1 MVENG
6 ASREI
11 SRNTYYINVDYNK
24 RLTSEPGS
32 IERFGRWIKEG
43 ALDFWNGLAED
54 SRAGEIK
61 NGITEVTSGT
71 EKFSVAIQVGT
82 GKSDTLLASGVLA
95 AGAGHDILM
104 GGAEID
110 LLIGGSG
117 NDILEGGLGGD
128 SLEGGIGND
137 YASYKQS
144 SQGVVANLSDTAQN
158 TGAAIGDIYNSIEGI
173 VGSSFNDR
181 LIGDAADN
189 GLAGGAGHDTLEGGL
204 GRDRLR
210 GNDGYDYA
218 SYENAAAGVR
228 ANLSDRLQNTGEATG
243 DRYLE
248 IEGLIGSTFA
258 DHLTGDAAS
267 NGLHGYSGHDTLL
280 GQAGADTLDGGV
292 GDDTLLGGAGADH
305 LIGSYGIDWASY
317 ADAIQGV
324 NASLADGR
332 GGFGSLSGGGAA
344 AVGDTYDNVEN
355 LEGSHGCDV
364 LAGDAGA
371 NWLKGIGGD
380 DILQGGGGADT
391 LEGGAGFNWASY
403 ANATSG
409 VVANL
414 AASAANAGEAHGD
427 IYIAIR
433 GLQGSQHADRLT
445 GDRSGAGSALSGLG
459 GNDILS
465 AWAGNSHLDGG
476 DGDDILQS
484 NLGADVLVGGAGSDW
499 ASYANA
505 TSGVT
510 ANLANRWANTGEA
523 AGDVYLDIRG
533 LQGSQHGDHLMGDAT
548 ARGNALA
555 GLGGNDTLDGGYGG
569 DHLDGGEGD
578 DILRGGAGA
587 DRLVGGSGTDWVSYA
602 YTMQGVS
609 VSLANGGGYGVAD
622 AAGDTYDGIEN
633 VEGSQGWDMLA
644 GDAGANGLSG
654 LSGNDTLL
662 GQAGNDTLDGGVGD
676 DTLLGGAGADHLIG
690 SFGIDWVSYAD
701 AAGGVNVSL
710 AEGRGYHGSL
720 GGGGADAAGDTYD
733 NIENLEGSHGHD
745 VLAGNA
751 GSNWLKGIGG
761 DDILQG
767 GWGADTLDG
776 GAGFNWASY
785 ANATSGVTA
794 NLANRWANT
803 GEAAGD
809 VYLDIRG
816 LQGSQHGDHLT
827 ADATGNAILGLGGH
841 DTLQGGAGGDALEGG
856 EGSDQLAGGLGSD
869 QLVGGGGADWFR
881 FDAALGAGNVDT
893 VTDFAVGQ
901 DSLVLARS
909 VFTAF
914 GPSSGSAVPSVL
926 AYVAPGAFTTG
937 AAATSTAHRL
947 VYNSVTGALS
957 YDADGVGGVAQVQFA
972 TLAKNL
978 ALNASAFM
986 LI

>member
-1 MVENG
+1 MKDFQNFM
-6 ASREI
+6 RERYGEGSEKQFPDRAESESSEDQALLQVSI
-11 SRNTYYINVDYNK
+11 GDKTFFVFATLGTSAADL
-24 RLTSEPGS
+24 LTADGVLS
-32 IERFGRWIKEG
+32 
-43 ALDFWNGLAED
+43 
-54 SRAGEIK
+54 
-61 NGITEVTSGT
+61 SG
-71 EKFSVAIQVGT
+71 G
-82 GKSDTLLASGVLA
+82 GNDTLAGGVSDDILVGGDGDDILNGG
-95 AGAGHDILM
+95 AGA
-104 GGAEID
+104 D
-110 LLIGGSG
+110 LLIGGDG
-117 NDILEGGLGGD
+117 TGDTAAYTGLNG
-128 SLEGGIGND
+128 
-137 YASYKQS
+137 
-144 SQGVVANLSDTAQN
+144 QGVTVNLDNTAFN
-158 TGAAIGDIYNSIEGI
+158 TWE
-173 VGSSFNDR
+173 
-181 LIGDAADN
+181 
-189 GLAGGAGHDTLEGGL
+189 
-204 GRDRLR
+204 
-210 GNDGYDYA
+210 
-218 SYENAAAGVR
+218 AAG
-228 ANLSDRLQNTGEATG
+228 DTYHG
-243 DRYLE
+243 
-248 IEGLIGSTFA
+248 IENVSGTAYA
-258 DHLTGDAAS
+258 DILTGDAQNNMLCGQGS
-267 NGLHGYSGHDTLL
+267 DDLL
-280 GQAGADTLDGGV
+280 RGGVGADTLDGGV
-292 GDDTLLGGAGADH
+292 GDDTLLGGGGADH

-533 LQGSQHGDHLMGDAT
+533 LQGSQHGD
-548 ARGNALA
+548 
-555 GLGGNDTLDGGYGG
+555 Y
-569 DHLDGGEGD
+569 
-578 DILRGGAGA
+578 
-587 DRLVGGSGTDWVSYA
+587 LV
-602 YTMQGVS
+602 
-609 VSLANGGGYGVAD
+609 
-622 AAGDTYDGIEN
+622 
-633 VEGSQGWDMLA
+633 
-644 GDAGANGLSG
+644 
-654 LSGNDTLL
+654 
-662 GQAGNDTLDGGVGD
+662 
-676 DTLLGGAGADHLIG
+676 
-690 SFGIDWVSYAD
+690 
-701 AAGGVNVSL
+701 
-710 AEGRGYHGSL
+710 
-720 GGGGADAAGDTYD
+720 
-733 NIENLEGSHGHD
+733 
-745 VLAGNA
+745 
-751 GSNWLKGIGG
+751 
-761 DDILQG
+761 
-767 GWGADTLDG
+767 
-776 GAGFNWASY
+776 
-785 ANATSGVTA
+785 
-794 NLANRWANT
+794 
-803 GEAAGD
+803 
-809 VYLDIRG
+809 
-816 LQGSQHGDHLT
+816 

-841 DTLQGGAGGDALEGG
+841 DTLQGGTGGDALEGG

-978 ALNASAFM
+978 ALTANSFL